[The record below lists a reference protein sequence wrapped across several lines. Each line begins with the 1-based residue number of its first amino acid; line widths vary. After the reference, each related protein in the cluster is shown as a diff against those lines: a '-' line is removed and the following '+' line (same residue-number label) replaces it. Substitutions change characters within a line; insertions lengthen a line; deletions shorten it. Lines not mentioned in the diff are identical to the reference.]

1 MLERQQSDVAMM
13 SNQIRNSGK
22 LNNDISMMIGK
33 LNNSDTMK
41 VVQQSAKSAED
52 VLNNVKEIERETSE
66 FRQDV
71 TNLKSRLEALDPE
84 WDSKFGLAEENI
96 ARSLANIREAN
107 NTWNIHEP
115 VIEKQ
120 NEKFAKWNDSFSSKL
135 QDLRDKISLAKHL
148 ARGVSL

>member
-1 MLERQQSDVAMM
+1 MLKRQQSDVAEM

-22 LNNDISMMIGK
+22 LNNDISVMIGK
-33 LNNSDTMK
+33 LNNSETMK
-41 VVQQSAKSAED
+41 SVQQSAKLAEN
-52 VLNNVKEIERETSE
+52 VLSNVKQIKKETSE
-66 FRQDV
+66 FREDLIKL
-71 TNLKSRLEALDPE
+71 NERLQTLDPE
-84 WDSKFGLAEENI
+84 WDSKFGLAEENV

-120 NEKFAKWNDSFSSKL
+120 NERFAQWNDSFSSKL

-148 ARGVSL
+148 ARGVS